1 MQITQFKNTEFGV
14 LRVERGEDGQPWF
27 VAADVCAAL
36 DIANSRDAVS
46 RLDADEKGV
55 ANTDTPGGLQRVG
68 VVNESGLY
76 SLILTSRKPQ
86 AHAFKRWVTHEVL
99 PAIRQTGGYM
109 VARADETPE
118 ETLARAVIIAQQ
130 TIERQKAQL
139 DEAAPKVAFADALTA
154 SGATCLI
161 RDFCKTVAAQGY
173 SVRERPFF
181 AWLRRNGYLTRD
193 NKPMRRYVDSGL
205 FEVNVTTV
213 STNHGTKETFTPR
226 LTGKGQRYFFDK
238 IAAGEVA

>member
-1 MQITQFKNTEFGV
+1 MQITQFENSEFGK
-14 LRVERGEDGQPWF
+14 LRVQRGENGPWF
-27 VAADVCAAL
+27 AAIDVCNAL
-36 DIANSRDAVS
+36 GLKNSRAAVGP
-46 RLDADEKGV
+46 LDAREKGV
-55 ANTDTPGGLQRVG
+55 IKCDTPGGVQTLQA
-68 VVNESGLY
+68 VNEAGLY
-76 SLILTSRKPQ
+76 DLVFKSRKPE
-86 AHAFKRWVTHEVL
+86 AREFKFWVVGEVL

-139 DEAAPKVAFADALTA
+139 EEAAPKVAFADALTA

>member
-1 MQITQFKNTEFGV
+1 MQITQFQNSEFGV

-36 DIANSRDAVS
+36 DIANPSQAVAALDEDERAMFNIGRAGDANFVS
-46 RLDADEKGV
+46 E
-55 ANTDTPGGLQRVG
+55 P
-68 VVNESGLY
+68 GLY
-76 SLILTSRKPQ
+76 SLIMRSRKPQ

-109 VARADETPE
+109 VARADESPE

-130 TIERQKAQL
+130 TIERQKTQL
-139 DEAAPKVAFADALTA
+139 EEAAPKVAFADALTA
-154 SGATCLI
+154 SNATCLI

>member
-1 MQITQFKNTEFGV
+1 MQLKQFENSEFGV

-27 VAADVCAAL
+27 SAADVCAAL
-36 DIANSRDAVS
+36 DIANPSQAVAALDEDERSMFNIGRAGDANFVS
-46 RLDADEKGV
+46 E
-55 ANTDTPGGLQRVG
+55 P
-68 VVNESGLY
+68 GLY
-76 SLILTSRKPQ
+76 SLIMRSRKPQ

-109 VARADETPE
+109 VARADESPE

-154 SGATCLI
+154 SNATCLI